1 MTSIYFIV
9 TIYKIIFPIQIRDFS
24 IVFFHKTFLKL
35 LLHIL
40 WNARILFIF
49 ATSSN
54 LFFRKSR
61 RSGNRNKEYS
71 INFRIEFESLF
82 SSELLEMKIPK
93 SYFYCIHR
101 GEFEKSDM
109 LLLATDCLYH
119 LK

>member
-1 MTSIYFIV
+1 MLF
-9 TIYKIIFPIQIRDFS
+9 
-24 IVFFHKTFLKL
+24 
-35 LLHIL
+35 HIL

-93 SYFYCIHR
+93 TYFYRIHR
-101 GEFEKSDM
+101 GEFEKSDT
-109 LLLATDCLYH
+109 LLLATECLYH
-119 LK
+119 LKWTIKF